1 MPQDINCSAMLILQ
15 FASPRE
21 AERVAR
27 ALEPDNAGFMETAL
41 RGRTIE
47 VRTSASSI
55 PSMLHTL
62 DDYLACLGIAEGL
75 KGAP

>member
-1 MPQDINCSAMLILQ
+1 MPQDISCSAMLILQ

-27 ALEPDNAGFMETAL
+27 ALEPDNAGFMETVL

-55 PSMLHTL
+55 SSMLHTL

-75 KGAP
+75 KGGL